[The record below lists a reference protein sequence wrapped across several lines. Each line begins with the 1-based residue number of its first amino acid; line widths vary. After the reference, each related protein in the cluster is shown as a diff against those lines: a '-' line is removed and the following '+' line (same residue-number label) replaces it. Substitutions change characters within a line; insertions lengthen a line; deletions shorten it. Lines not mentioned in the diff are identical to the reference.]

1 MTGNKNYTKRK
12 KLDIKNADIIINMKK
27 IKIVLAFIL
36 MAGVAIV
43 FESCGNKREPGRV
56 YMPDMTYSRAFEA
69 YAPNNLAAENIN
81 YVPYPV
87 VGTIRRGDLFPY
99 PLPNDS
105 NGYRMS
111 AQIKDPLPPLDT
123 IQMAEAQRLFN
134 INCAICHGPK
144 LDAQGPLST
153 GGKIPAVAN
162 LTLKQ
167 YVDMPVGTM
176 FHSITYGKNN
186 MGSYASQLTREQRW
200 MVIQYVKSQQLKA
213 SAPADSTKSTG
224 GEGMAKDS
232 TKTGK

>member
-1 MTGNKNYTKRK
+1 
-12 KLDIKNADIIINMKK
+12 MKK
-27 IKIVLAFIL
+27 VKIVSAFLLVASLAT
-36 MAGVAIV
+36 V
-43 FESCGNKREPGRV
+43 FESCDSKREPGKI
-56 YMPDMTYSRAFEA
+56 YMPDMTYSRAYEA
-69 YAPNNLAAENIN
+69 YAPNDLAQENIN

-123 IQMAEAQRLFN
+123 VQMAEAQRLFN

-144 LDAQGPLST
+144 MDAQGPLST

-167 YVDMPVGTM
+167 YVDMPEGTM
-176 FHSITYGKNN
+176 FHSVTYGKNN

-200 MVIQYVKSQQLKA
+200 MVIQYIKSQQRKN
-213 SAPADSTKSTG
+213 SAPTDSTSAG
-224 GEGMAKDS
+224 GGSASGMKDS
-232 TKTGK
+232 TTTK

>member
-1 MTGNKNYTKRK
+1 MK
-12 KLDIKNADIIINMKK
+12 KL
-27 IKIVLAFIL
+27 KIVVAFL
-36 MAGVAIV
+36 LVTTAVTV
-43 FESCGNKREPGRV
+43 FESCDGKREPGKT
-56 YMPDMTYSRAFEA
+56 YMPDMAYSRAYEA
-69 YAPNNLAAENIN
+69 YAPNNLKQENIN

-87 VGTIRRGDLFPY
+87 EGTIRRGDLFPY

-105 NGYRMS
+105 NGYKMS
-111 AQIKDPLPPLDT
+111 AEIKDPLPPLDT

-176 FHSITYGKNN
+176 FHSVTYGKNN

-200 MVIQYVKSQQLKA
+200 MVIQYVKSQQLK
-213 SAPADSTKSTG
+213 SSPHPDSPGSSGNATV
-224 GEGMAKDS
+224 KDS
-232 TKTGK
+232 ATTKK

>member
-1 MTGNKNYTKRK
+1 MK
-12 KLDIKNADIIINMKK
+12 KL
-27 IKIVLAFIL
+27 KIVVAFL
-36 MAGVAIV
+36 LVTTAATV
-43 FESCGNKREPGRV
+43 FESCDGKREPGKT
-56 YMPDMTYSRAFEA
+56 YMPDMAYSRAYEA
-69 YAPNNLAAENIN
+69 YAPNNLKQENIN

-87 VGTIRRGDLFPY
+87 EGTIRRGDLFPY

-105 NGYRMS
+105 NGYKMS
-111 AQIKDPLPPLDT
+111 AEIKDPLPPLDT

-176 FHSITYGKNN
+176 FHSVTYGKNN

-200 MVIQYVKSQQLKA
+200 MVIQYVKSKQLEGSAA
-213 SAPADSTKSTG
+213 SDSTKSDN
-224 GEGMAKDS
+224 EPKKDS
-232 TKTGK
+232 TKSK